1 MFERVADYKLSG
13 TGSNNFGGTRRAE
26 VITRKDLPI
35 RVLSE
40 CIRRCAEDRTTTQHV
55 PQCRSFDFL
64 PGKRLSPVPAHEGND
79 VSSARNGV
87 VAEYE
92 DSSCYLY
99 YDQASPDGME
109 TLVQQHDVWHF
120 NEICITSSKVSTECS
135 NRLYVMERT
144 PGFRFEGTGD
154 REIFAVNRTD
164 CESKCINEESFKCR
178 SCSFD
183 RAGSVCRLSRETKAM
198 NPAGFMS
205 DANSDYME
213 NLCLSGSDLCSATA
227 LILEAGKELEGA
239 YERDLFSVRD
249 FKDCSDKCIH
259 SLTERGFMC
268 RSFLYYD
275 KSKTCVLYPDDP
287 VGDAEGP
294 DVQKPLKP
302 STGDLYRL
310 FCGTSDRE
318 RSVYV
323 PPLVHRWLAI
333 NVVFSCP
340 DALINNLTFECY
352 RRKRLDGPH
361 QAETK
366 SYSFQECLDECMRKY
381 GRDCR
386 SVEYSSRYQSCRFSR
401 YDGSMKPSL
410 VDDDFYD
417 YYEFKWFRGVGG
429 NAASGGFGGGRGGPW
444 PPSGS
449 GSSGGMGGA
458 GSMAGVGGM
467 GGGAASWPSSGGS
480 AGGSAGAWSGAG
492 GAGGS
497 SMWSGGGGSAMGGAA
512 SWPSSGGG
520 GGSSAPN
527 PWSSGGSGLAAG
539 GWASGP
545 PDGWTSGWTS
555 SGLFP
560 SVGGPPPPPGP
571 VLPPWAGAH
580 FGWPALPPLIGPHSA
595 PGPHFPPPPPPPY
608 PPIPPPELCGKS
620 GGIGTFK
627 KIGYGMRLR
636 SHFVIRVVRAET
648 LPDCER
654 ACMETR
660 DFACLSFNFRSFF
673 PDNCE
678 LSDQDSHLVQIGS
691 PLYFEL
697 DTQFDYYER
706 EPTGVSPGC
715 LDVSQSCTLDGM
727 EFTLKT
733 PEGFYGR
740 MYTYGFYDTCFYDGN
755 GGNVNVLRIS
765 RANGFPRC
773 GTQQYGDV
781 ITNIVVV
788 QFNDYVQTSRD
799 KKYNLT
805 CYFSGPGEAVVT
817 SNYLD
822 TRTDGRYPTQIE
834 HLPAQN
840 VLTSSVVLKV
850 LYRGAPTTTIA
861 VGDLLT
867 FRLEARG
874 NFHWEYFAD
883 IFATN
888 VIAKDPYSGRQVHLI
903 DARGCPVDLYV
914 FPELHRTPDGA
925 LEAEFYAFK
934 IPDSNLLVF
943 QATVQTCRGPCEPVV
958 CSEKARPGTFPSW
971 GRKKRSA
978 PTDGNV
984 NEVKAPANGT
994 DMIEEDEPEEVHE
1007 LFKVYLSRSDIP
1019 PEEIAPVSDKGSTVC
1034 VAQAGYYGMI
1044 ATVVLL
1050 MCLVVAVVAMSYFFI
1065 KRTRRM
1071 VKKMAASGIAPTSP
1085 DNNPYVSQFQ
1095 VRNFADPSEPIYTDP
1110 SLFERPRNTLRSMTA
1125 RTLGKLN
1132 NNAD

>member
-1 MFERVADYKLSG
+1 MDFNSV
-13 TGSNNFGGTRRAE
+13 
-26 VITRKDLPI
+26 VI
-35 RVLSE
+35 
-40 CIRRCAEDRTTTQHV
+40 A
-55 PQCRSFDFL
+55 
-64 PGKRLSPVPAHEGND
+64 
-79 VSSARNGV
+79 
-87 VAEYE
+87 
-92 DSSCYLY
+92 
-99 YDQASPDGME
+99 
-109 TLVQQHDVWHF
+109 
-120 NEICITSSKVSTECS
+120 SKVSTECS

-144 PGFRFEGTGD
+144 PGFRFEGSTGD
-154 REIFAVNRTD
+154 RELFAVNRTD
-164 CESKCINEESFKCR
+164 CESKCIAEETFKCR

-183 RAGSVCRLSRETKAM
+183 RAGSICRLSRETKAM
-198 NPAGFMS
+198 NPSGYMS

-294 DVQKPLKP
+294 DVQKPLK
-302 STGDLYRL
+302 SSSGDLYRL
-310 FCGTSDRE
+310 FCGTSDR
-318 RSVYV
+318 
-323 PPLVHRWLAI
+323 
-333 NVVFSCP
+333 

-366 SYSFQECLDECMRKY
+366 SYSFQECLDECMRRY

-401 YDGSMKPSL
+401 YEGGGMTKPSL

-429 NAASGGFGGGRGGPW
+429 NSASGSFGTRGGWSPSSPGGMGAMGPGPMGPGAMGGMGAMGSGGMGASW
-444 PPSGS
+444 PNSG
-449 GSSGGMGGA
+449 GSSGG
-458 GSMAGVGGM
+458 
-467 GGGAASWPSSGGS
+467 SSGP
-480 AGGSAGAWSGAG
+480 W
-492 GAGGS
+492 
-497 SMWSGGGGSAMGGAA
+497 
-512 SWPSSGGG
+512 SGGG
-520 GGSSAPN
+520 GGSSMWGGGGASMGGMGGSQWP
-527 PWSSGGSGLAAG
+527 SSGGSSGSSQWPSGGSGVASG

-545 PDGWTSGWTS
+545 PDGWTSDGWTS
-555 SGLFP
+555 SGGLFP
-560 SVGGPPPPPGP
+560 PSGGLPPLPPPGP
-571 VLPPWAGAH
+571 LIPPWAGA
-580 FGWPALPPLIGPHSA
+580 FGWPPLPPLIGPHSA
-595 PGPHFPPPPPPPY
+595 HPHFPPPPPY
-608 PPIPPPELCGKS
+608 PPLPPPELCGKS
-620 GGIGTFK
+620 GGVGTFK

-636 SHFVIRVVRAET
+636 GHFIIRVLRAES
-648 LPDCER
+648 LPDCEK
-654 ACMETR
+654 ACMESR
-660 DFACLSFNFRSFF
+660 DFPCLSFNFRSFF

-691 PLYFEL
+691 PLYFEQ
-697 DTQFDYYER
+697 DTQFDFYER
-706 EPTGVSPGC
+706 EPSGTSVGC

-727 EFTLKT
+727 EFSLKT
-733 PEGFYGR
+733 PDGFYGR
-740 MYTYGFYDTCFYDGN
+740 IYTYGFYDTCFYDGN

-840 VLTSSVVLKV
+840 VLSSSVVLKV

-914 FPELHRTPDGA
+914 FPELHRAPDGA

-971 GRKKRSA
+971 GRKKRS
-978 PTDGNV
+978 V
-984 NEVKAPANGT
+984 ANDTTLNGMEGGSQENDT
-994 DMIEEDEPEEVHE
+994 QVAEEEEEPEEVHE

-1019 PEEIAPVSDKGSTVC
+1019 PEEVTPVSEKSSTVC
-1034 VAQAGYYGMI
+1034 VAQSGYYGMV
-1044 ATVVLL
+1044 ATVIIL
-1050 MCLVVAVVAMSYFFI
+1050 MCLVIAVVVMSYFFI
-1065 KRTRRM
+1065 RRTRRM
-1071 VKKMAASGIAPTSP
+1071 VKKMAASGVSP
-1085 DNNPYVSQFQ
+1085 GGPENPYVSQFQ

-1110 SLFERPRNTLRSMTA
+1110 SLFERPRNTLRTMTA

-1132 NNAD
+1132 NDAE

>member
-1 MFERVADYKLSG
+1 MVISRKMVPLVSFLAALRILTEAQSCNNGVGKLMFERVADYKLSG
-13 TGSNNFGGTRRAE
+13 TGNSFGGTRRAE

-64 PGKRLSPVPAHEGND
+64 PGKRISPVPTHEGND
-79 VSSARNGV
+79 IGPGRTNI

-99 YDQASPDGME
+99 YDQASPDGTE
-109 TLVQQHDVWHF
+109 TLVRQQDVWHF

-144 PGFRFEGTGD
+144 PGFRFEGGNGD

-183 RAGSVCRLSRETKAM
+183 RAGSICRLSRETRAM
-198 NPAGFMS
+198 NPGGFTS

-294 DVQKPLKP
+294 DVQKPLK
-302 STGDLYRL
+302 SSSGDLYRL
-310 FCGTSDRE
+310 FCGTSDR
-318 RSVYV
+318 V
-323 PPLVHRWLAI
+323 
-333 NVVFSCP
+333 
-340 DALINNLTFECY
+340 
-352 RRKRLDGPH
+352 
-361 QAETK
+361 
-366 SYSFQECLDECMRKY
+366 
-381 GRDCR
+381 
-386 SVEYSSRYQSCRFSR
+386 
-401 YDGSMKPSL
+401 
-410 VDDDFYD
+410 
-417 YYEFKWFRGVGG
+417 RGVGG
-429 NAASGGFGGGRGGPW
+429 NSASGSFGTRGGPW
-444 PPSGS
+444 SGNM
-449 GSSGGMGGA
+449 GGMAGMGG
-458 GSMAGVGGM
+458 GGMAGMGGGGMAGMGGGGMNGGM
-467 GGGAASWPSSGGS
+467 GGGGASWPSSGGS
-480 AGGSAGAWSGAG
+480 AGGSGMPWS
-492 GAGGS
+492 S
-497 SMWSGGGGSAMGGAA
+497 GGSAMGGSMGA
-512 SWPSSGGG
+512 SMGGGSMSGQWPSSGGSS
-520 GGSSAPN
+520 GSN
-527 PWSSGGSGLAAG
+527 PWPSAGSGGSMSGG

-545 PDGWTSGWTS
+545 PGGWTSGGWTS

-560 SVGGPPPPPGP
+560 SAGLPPPDPI
-571 VLPPWAGAH
+571 LPPWAGTH
-580 FGWPALPPLIGPHSA
+580 FGWPPLPPLIGPHSA
-595 PGPHFPPPPPPPY
+595 HGPPFPPPPPPPY
-608 PPIPPPELCGKS
+608 PPLPPPELCGKS

-627 KIGYGMRLR
+627 KVGYGMRLR
-636 SHFVIRVVRAET
+636 EHFVIRVIRAES
-648 LPDCER
+648 LPECEK
-654 ACMETR
+654 ACMEAR

-678 LSDQDSHLVQIGS
+678 MSDQDSHLIQVGS
-691 PLYFEL
+691 PLYFEQN
-697 DTQFDYYER
+697 TQFDYFER
-706 EPTGVSPGC
+706 EPTGVTPGC
-715 LDVSQSCTLDGM
+715 LDVGQSCTLDGM

-733 PEGFYGR
+733 PEGFFGR

-971 GRKKRSA
+971 GRKKRSVPKDEDKKDA
-978 PTDGNV
+978 TTPVNDTD
-984 NEVKAPANGT
+984 A
-994 DMIEEDEPEEVHE
+994 IEEEEQEEVHE
-1007 LFKVYLSRSDIP
+1007 LLKVYLSRSDIP
-1019 PEEIAPVSDKGSTVC
+1019 PEDIAPVSEKESTVC
-1034 VAQAGYYGMI
+1034 IAQAGYYGMI
-1044 ATVVLL
+1044 STVVILVCLL
-1050 MCLVVAVVAMSYFFI
+1050 IGVVAMSYYFL
-1065 KRTRRM
+1065 KRSRR
-1071 VKKMAASGIAPTSP
+1071 VVRKMAASSISSSGPE
-1085 DNNPYVSQFQ
+1085 NPYVSQFQ

-1110 SLFERPRNTLRSMTA
+1110 SLFERPRNTLRNMTA
-1125 RTLGKLN
+1125 RTLGKLSN
-1132 NNAD
+1132 DLE